1 MMSVL
6 EDCGHSIRFK
16 GESLQAELYRQRNEN
31 IIPSRSRRLKPKT
44 RRLFFRGFIRA
55 KENCVRLKNSGSYMT
70 FLEWKSLSLMSRHLN
85 HSSLGLC
92 SGVLSIN
99 VGSPNAPFSFGSLII
114 LWKYANAS
122 GY

>member
-1 MMSVL
+1 
-6 EDCGHSIRFK
+6 
-16 GESLQAELYRQRNEN
+16 
-31 IIPSRSRRLKPKT
+31 
-44 RRLFFRGFIRA
+44 
-55 KENCVRLKNSGSYMT
+55 MT

-99 VGSPNAPFSFGSLII
+99 VGSPNAPFSFGSLIM